1 MPEALTR
8 HFGLISYV
16 DDATLLFPEG
26 LPAFEEAKRFIL
38 IDQPAISPIAFLQ
51 SLDVHE
57 LCFAVL
63 PVLVADPDYTLQIS
77 ADELEVLGLDTD
89 RQPRIGEDAGC
100 FAILS
105 TTENCAPTANL
116 LAPVV
121 INLKSRIGLQSIR
134 HDSLYSH
141 MHELAKQGAA
151 CS

>member
-26 LPAFEEAKRFIL
+26 LPAFEDARRFIL
-38 IDQPAISPIAFLQ
+38 IDQPATSPIAFLQ
-51 SLDVHE
+51 SLESQD

-63 PVLVADPDYTLQIS
+63 PVLAADPAYSLQIS
-77 ADELEVLGLDTD
+77 PEELEVLGLDAT

-105 TTENCAPTANL
+105 AAENCPPTANL

-121 INLKSRIGLQSIR
+121 INLSNGVGLQSIR
-134 HDSLYSH
+134 HDCRYSH
-141 MHELAKQGAA
+141 MHELAREGAA